1 MTAHYTNEGTL
12 LIRNSDIKD
21 GKFAFDT
28 EPIYLDKE
36 FAEQNKSR
44 KHKIGDVITVHTG
57 DVGTSAV
64 IAENE
69 ANSIGFATI
78 VTRPNKELLDS
89 YYLATFLNTE
99 KHKTWAVQMSTGDGR
114 TNYNLRDY
122 TELVIPVPKLEEQ
135 KKIANCISNL
145 NTLITLHQCKYNELK
160 KLKKYMQ
167 ENMFPQKGQTDMSEL
182 ESVIEKRLIEQLCSG
197 ESQWTYRPDLKTEED
212 LWNNFKYI
220 LEQNNK
226 AKLDD
231 VPLSESEFAK
241 IKNDLSH
248 ASFYDAGK
256 WLVGENGKVYV
267 HVQRGNETLHL
278 VVMNNEHVAGGSSV
292 YEVINQYQA
301 FKDETDEKGRDR
313 RFDVSL
319 LINGIPMIHIELKNR
334 DHSYIDGYR
343 QIQKYIAEGKFHGI
357 FSNVQ
362 MFVVSNAVDTKYFSA
377 ARDTEKKFLTGW
389 IDNENQPVCD
399 YIDFAKAVLR
409 IPEAHEMVTKYIVL
423 DNDKKKLLILRPYQ
437 IHAIEAMRAAS
448 KAGKSGYI
456 WHTTGSGK
464 TMTSYKATRNLLM
477 DIPSIQKTIFLID
490 RKDLDLQTKGAFQS
504 YADNDTI
511 DVDDTEH
518 VGSLIKKL
526 ADDNRQMIV
535 TTRQKMQVMINRRL
549 KEGTKEYD
557 KIKALKVAFVV
568 DECHRAVTPQT
579 KRDIERFF
587 SHSLWFG
594 FTGTPIFKE
603 NKYEQKGD
611 LPQTTEELYGPCLHS
626 YTIKEAIHDGA
637 VLGFNVENLGPRD
650 IVKDD
655 EEKYYHTEKHMR
667 NVLNVILNQSLSKF
681 GMQNG
686 RGKTY
691 EAMLTVESITIAQK
705 YYDLLLKI
713 KAGEDELEINEEVK
727 KALPDFPKI
736 AITFSVSENEEAS
749 QINQDAMKRYLEY
762 YNRLFGTKYD
772 ISGLNAYNSNLNDRL
787 ARKEKRYMDREQQV
801 DLVIVVDRLLTGFD
815 APCLSTLFID
825 RPPMSPQ
832 GLIQAFSRTNRLFDQ
847 NKEYGQIVTFRKP
860 KDFKERINEALV
872 LYSKGGFGKAIAE
885 DWDTVLDNFKL
896 SLKTIR
902 TFAPEPKDIMS
913 LSKKQKKTFVKLF
926 RDLDHDYAHLKSFSL
941 FEPKVLDAYEFSQD
955 IYEDYAAVYN
965 NVIEELKKDPSD
977 GEDDDPIREDYDLVA
992 YSKFKIDFEYIVEL
1006 LQGFVDFL
1014 DQKERDFNEK
1024 EFEHKLQQLK
1034 EIVQEFAL
1042 DNPKLSDLLLQV
1054 LDEIEQNKKKFL
1066 GQDISAIINQMRYAA
1081 IDREIEKFAEKWFVP
1096 FEAVKYEVFN
1106 FKEGELANENKL
1118 KELADYRS
1126 YKEHTQNALIKLKFY
1141 RKLIEEFKEAL
1152 IPEISPLLEK

>member
-1 MTAHYTNEGTL
+1 MA
-12 LIRNSDIKD
+12 
-21 GKFAFDT
+21 
-28 EPIYLDKE
+28 
-36 FAEQNKSR
+36 
-44 KHKIGDVITVHTG
+44 
-57 DVGTSAV
+57 
-64 IAENE
+64 
-69 ANSIGFATI
+69 
-78 VTRPNKELLDS
+78 
-89 YYLATFLNTE
+89 
-99 KHKTWAVQMSTGDGR
+99 
-114 TNYNLRDY
+114 
-122 TELVIPVPKLEEQ
+122 
-135 KKIANCISNL
+135 
-145 NTLITLHQCKYNELK
+145 
-160 KLKKYMQ
+160 
-167 ENMFPQKGQTDMSEL
+167 EL
-182 ESVIEKRLIEQLCSG
+182 ESVIEKRLIDQLCSG
-197 ESQWTYRPDLKTEED
+197 ESQWTYRPDLRTEED

-241 IKNDLSH
+241 VKNDLSH

-301 FKDETDEKGRDR
+301 FKDEADEHGRDR
-313 RFDVSL
+313 RFDVTL
-319 LINGIPMIHIELKNR
+319 LINGIPMIHIELKNKE
-334 DHSYIDGYR
+334 HSYMDGYR
-343 QIQKYIAEGKFHGI
+343 QIKKYIAEGKFHGI

-362 MFVVSNAVDTKYFSA
+362 MFVVSNVVDTKYFSA
-377 ARDTEKKFLTGW
+377 ARDTELNKKFLTGW
-389 IDNENQPVCD
+389 IDNENMPVCD
-399 YIDFAKAVLR
+399 YIDFAQAVLR
-409 IPEAHEMVTKYIVL
+409 IPAAHEMVTKYTVL

-448 KAGKSGYI
+448 KAGKSGYV

-477 DIPSIQKTIFLID
+477 DIPSIQKTVFLID

-549 KEGTKEYD
+549 KEGTKEYN
-557 KIKALKVAFVV
+557 KIRALKVAFVV

-587 SHSLWFG
+587 NNSIWFG
-594 FTGTPIFKE
+594 FTGTPIFEE

-637 VLGFNVENLGPRD
+637 VLGFNVENLGPKD
-650 IVKDD
+650 IAKDD
-655 EEKYYHTEKHMR
+655 EEKYYHSEKHMR
-667 NVLNVILNQSLSKF
+667 NVLNIILNQSLSKF

-691 EAMLTVESITIAQK
+691 EAMLTVESIAVAQK
-705 YYDLLLKI
+705 YYEMILQI
-713 KAGEDELEINEEVK
+713 KAGEDELKISEDVK
-727 KALPDFPKI
+727 RVLPDFPKV

-749 QINQDAMKRYLEY
+749 QVNQDAMKRYLVY
-762 YNRLFGTKYD
+762 YNKLFGTKYE
-772 ISGLNAYNSNLNDRL
+772 IEGLGTYNGNLNDRL
-787 ARKEKRYMDREQQV
+787 ARKEKRYMDRDQQV
-801 DLVIVVDRLLTGFD
+801 DIVIVVDRLLTGFD

-847 NKEYGQIVTFRKP
+847 NKEYGQIVTFRSP
-860 KDFKERINEALV
+860 KEYKEKINDALI
-872 LYSKGGFGKAIAE
+872 LYSKGGIGQAIAE
-885 DWDTVLDNFKL
+885 DWGTVLENFNL

-902 TFAPEPKDIMS
+902 TFAPEPKDVMS
-913 LSKKQKKTFVKLF
+913 LSKKQKKTFIKLF
-926 RDLDHDYAHLKSFSL
+926 RDLDHDYAHLKSFST
-941 FEPKVLDAYEFSQD
+941 FEPRMLDEFGFSQD
-955 IYEDYAAVYN
+955 KYEDYAAVYN
-965 NVIEELKKDPSD
+965 NVMEELKKDPP
-977 GEDDDPIREDYDLVA
+977 DDTDDEPLRDDYDLVA

-1014 DQKERDFNEK
+1014 DQKNEEFDET
-1024 EFEHKLQQLK
+1024 EFEHKLLQLK
-1034 EIVQEFAL
+1034 EIVKEFAE
-1042 DNPKLSDLLLQV
+1042 DNPRLSNLLLQV
-1054 LDEIEQNKKKFL
+1054 LDEIEQDKAKFM
-1066 GQDISAIINQMRYAA
+1066 GQDISVIINQMRYAA
-1081 IDREIEKFAEKWFVP
+1081 IDREIEKFSSKWFVP
-1096 FEAVKYEVFN
+1096 FDGVKYEAYN
-1106 FKEGELANENKL
+1106 FKDGELANENKL
-1118 KELADYRS
+1118 KALADYTA
-1126 YKEHTQNALIKLKFY
+1126 YKEKTSDALPKFKFNGALIK
-1141 RKLIEEFKEAL
+1141 EFKEVL
-1152 IPEISPLLEK
+1152 MPEISPLLE

>member
-1 MTAHYTNEGTL
+1 MA
-12 LIRNSDIKD
+12 
-21 GKFAFDT
+21 
-28 EPIYLDKE
+28 
-36 FAEQNKSR
+36 
-44 KHKIGDVITVHTG
+44 
-57 DVGTSAV
+57 
-64 IAENE
+64 
-69 ANSIGFATI
+69 
-78 VTRPNKELLDS
+78 
-89 YYLATFLNTE
+89 
-99 KHKTWAVQMSTGDGR
+99 
-114 TNYNLRDY
+114 
-122 TELVIPVPKLEEQ
+122 
-135 KKIANCISNL
+135 
-145 NTLITLHQCKYNELK
+145 
-160 KLKKYMQ
+160 
-167 ENMFPQKGQTDMSEL
+167 EL
-182 ESVIEKRLIEQLCSG
+182 ESVIEKRLIDQLCSG
-197 ESQWTYRPDLKTEED
+197 DSQWTYRPDLRTEED

-256 WLVGENGKVYV
+256 WMVGENGKVYV

-278 VVMNNEHVAGGSSV
+278 VVMNNEHIAGGTSV

-301 FKDETDEKGRDR
+301 FKDDSEEGGRDR

-319 LINGIPMIHIELKNR
+319 LINGIPLIHIELKNKE
-334 DHSYIDGYR
+334 HSYMDGYR
-343 QIQKYIAEGKFHGI
+343 QIKKYIAEGKFHGI

-377 ARDTEKKFLTGW
+377 ARDTELNKKFLTGW
-389 IDNENQPVCD
+389 IDHENMPVCD
-399 YIDFAKAVLR
+399 YLEFAQNVLR
-409 IPEAHEMVTKYIVL
+409 IPEAHEMVTKYVVL

-448 KAGKSGYI
+448 KAGKSGFI

-477 DIPSIQKTIFLID
+477 DIPSIEKTIFLID

-526 ADDNRQMIV
+526 ADSNRQMIV
-535 TTRQKMQVMINRRL
+535 TTRQKMQVMISRRL
-549 KEGTKEYD
+549 KEGDKEYN
-557 KIKALKVAFVV
+557 KIKGLKVAFVV

-587 SHSLWFG
+587 NNSIWFG
-594 FTGTPIFKE
+594 FTGTPIFNE

-637 VLGFNVENLGPRD
+637 VLGFNVENLGPKD
-650 IVKDD
+650 IPKDD
-655 EEKYYHTEKHMR
+655 EEKYYHSENHMR

-691 EAMLTVESITIAQK
+691 EAMLTVESIAVAQK
-705 YYDLLLKI
+705 YYEMILNIKEGKDELKI
-713 KAGEDELEINEEVK
+713 SEDVK
-727 KALPDFPKI
+727 KALPDFPKV

-749 QINQDAMKRYLEY
+749 QTNQEAMKRYLAY
-762 YNRLFGTKYD
+762 YNGMFGTKYAVD
-772 ISGLNAYNSNLNDRL
+772 AINAYNGNLNDRL
-787 ARKEKRYMDREQQV
+787 ARKEKRFTDRDNQI
-801 DLVIVVDRLLTGFD
+801 DIVIVVDRLLTGFD

-847 NKEYGQIVTFRKP
+847 NKEYGQIVTFRNP
-860 KDFKERINEALV
+860 KEYKDKINEALI
-872 LYSKGGFGKAIAE
+872 LYSKGGIGKAVAE
-885 DWDTVLDNFKL
+885 DWETVLNNFNL

-902 TFAPEPKDIMS
+902 TFAPTPADVMN
-913 LSKKQKKTFVKLF
+913 LSKKQKKTFIKLF
-926 RDLDHDYAHLKSFSL
+926 RDLDHDFAHLKSFSS
-941 FEPKVLDAYEFSQD
+941 FEPKMLDEFNFSQD

-965 NVIEELKKDPSD
+965 NVLEELKKDPI
-977 GEDDDPIREDYDLVA
+977 DDPDDEPIRDDYDLVA
-992 YSKFKIDFEYIVEL
+992 YNKFKIDFEYIVEL

-1014 DQKERDFNEK
+1014 GQKDDDFDEV
-1024 EFEHKLQQLK
+1024 EFEHKLLQLK
-1034 EIVQEFAL
+1034 EIVKEFAD
-1042 DNPKLSDLLLQV
+1042 DNPKLSALLIQV
-1054 LDEIEQNKKKFL
+1054 LEEIEQDKAKFM
-1066 GQDISAIINQMRYAA
+1066 GQDISVIINQMRYSA
-1081 IDREIEKFAEKWFVP
+1081 IDKEIEKFAAKWFIP
-1096 FEAVKYEVFN
+1096 FEDVKYEAYN
-1106 FKEGELANENKL
+1106 FKDGELANENKL
-1118 KELADYRS
+1118 KELANYTA
-1126 YKEHTQNALIKLKFY
+1126 YKESVSEALPKF
-1141 RKLIEEFKEAL
+1141 KFNSTLIREFKEEL
-1152 IPEISPLLEK
+1152 MPEISPLID

>member
-1 MTAHYTNEGTL
+1 MA
-12 LIRNSDIKD
+12 
-21 GKFAFDT
+21 
-28 EPIYLDKE
+28 
-36 FAEQNKSR
+36 
-44 KHKIGDVITVHTG
+44 
-57 DVGTSAV
+57 
-64 IAENE
+64 
-69 ANSIGFATI
+69 
-78 VTRPNKELLDS
+78 
-89 YYLATFLNTE
+89 
-99 KHKTWAVQMSTGDGR
+99 
-114 TNYNLRDY
+114 
-122 TELVIPVPKLEEQ
+122 
-135 KKIANCISNL
+135 
-145 NTLITLHQCKYNELK
+145 
-160 KLKKYMQ
+160 
-167 ENMFPQKGQTDMSEL
+167 EL
-182 ESVIEKRLIEQLCSG
+182 ESVIEKRLIDQLCSG
-197 ESQWTYRPDLKTEED
+197 ESQWTYRPDLRTEED

-241 IKNDLSH
+241 VKNDLSH

-301 FKDETDEKGRDR
+301 FKDETDEHGRDR
-313 RFDVSL
+313 RFDVTL
-319 LINGIPMIHIELKNR
+319 LINGIPMIHIELKNKE
-334 DHSYIDGYR
+334 HSYMDGYR
-343 QIQKYIAEGKFHGI
+343 QIKKYIAEGKFHGI

-362 MFVVSNAVDTKYFSA
+362 MFVVSNVVDTKYFSA
-377 ARDTEKKFLTGW
+377 ARDTELNKKFLTGW
-389 IDNENQPVCD
+389 IDNENMPVCD
-399 YIDFAKAVLR
+399 YLDFAQAVLR
-409 IPEAHEMVTKYIVL
+409 IPEAHEMVTKYTVL

-448 KAGKSGYI
+448 KTGKSGYI

-477 DIPSIQKTIFLID
+477 DIPSVQKTVFLID

-549 KEGTKEYD
+549 KEGTKEYN
-557 KIKALKVAFVV
+557 KIRALKVAFVV

-587 SHSLWFG
+587 NNSIWFG
-594 FTGTPIFKE
+594 FTGTPIFEE

-637 VLGFNVENLGPRD
+637 VLGFNVENLGPKD
-650 IVKDD
+650 IAKDD
-655 EEKYYHTEKHMR
+655 EEKYYHSEKHMR

-691 EAMLTVESITIAQK
+691 EAMLTVESIAVAQK
-705 YYDLLLKI
+705 YYEMILKI
-713 KAGEDELEINEEVK
+713 KAGEDELKISEEVK
-727 KALPDFPKI
+727 KALPDFPKV
-736 AITFSVSENEEAS
+736 AITFSVSENEESS
-749 QINQDAMKRYLEY
+749 QANQEAMKRYLAY
-762 YNRLFGTKYD
+762 YNKIFGTKYAID
-772 ISGLNAYNSNLNDRL
+772 GLSAYNGNLNDRL
-787 ARKEKRYMDREQQV
+787 SRKEKRYADREQQV
-801 DLVIVVDRLLTGFD
+801 DIVIVVDRLLTGFD

-847 NKEYGQIVTFRKP
+847 NKEYGQIVTFRSP
-860 KDFKERINEALV
+860 KEYREKINDALI
-872 LYSKGGFGKAIAE
+872 LYSKGGIGQAIAE
-885 DWDTVLDNFKL
+885 EWETVLENFNL

-902 TFAPEPKDIMS
+902 TFAPEPKDVMS
-913 LSKKQKKTFVKLF
+913 LSQKQKKTFIKLF
-926 RDLDHDYAHLKSFSL
+926 RDLDHDYAHLKSFST
-941 FEPKVLDAYEFSQD
+941 FEPKMLDEFGFSQD
-955 IYEDYAAVYN
+955 IYEDYAAAYN
-965 NVIEELKKDPSD
+965 NVMEELKKDPTAD
-977 GEDDDPIREDYDLVA
+977 TDDEPIRDDYDLVA

-1014 DQKERDFNEK
+1014 DQKNEDFDET
-1024 EFEHKLQQLK
+1024 EFEHKLLQLK
-1034 EIVQEFAL
+1034 EIVKEFAE
-1042 DNPKLSDLLLQV
+1042 DNPRLSDLLLQV
-1054 LDEIEQNKKKFL
+1054 LDEIEQDKAKFM
-1066 GQDISAIINQMRYAA
+1066 GQDISVIINQMRYAA
-1081 IDREIEKFAEKWFVP
+1081 IDKEIEKFSSKWFVP
-1096 FEAVKYEVFN
+1096 FDDVKYEAYN
-1106 FKEGELANENKL
+1106 FKDGELANENKL
-1118 KELADYRS
+1118 KALADYAT
-1126 YKEHTQNALIKLKFY
+1126 YKEHTPDALPKFKFNGALIK
-1141 RKLIEEFKEAL
+1141 EFKEVL
-1152 IPEISPLLEK
+1152 MPEISPLLE

>member
-1 MTAHYTNEGTL
+1 MA
-12 LIRNSDIKD
+12 
-21 GKFAFDT
+21 
-28 EPIYLDKE
+28 
-36 FAEQNKSR
+36 
-44 KHKIGDVITVHTG
+44 
-57 DVGTSAV
+57 
-64 IAENE
+64 
-69 ANSIGFATI
+69 
-78 VTRPNKELLDS
+78 
-89 YYLATFLNTE
+89 
-99 KHKTWAVQMSTGDGR
+99 
-114 TNYNLRDY
+114 
-122 TELVIPVPKLEEQ
+122 
-135 KKIANCISNL
+135 
-145 NTLITLHQCKYNELK
+145 
-160 KLKKYMQ
+160 
-167 ENMFPQKGQTDMSEL
+167 EL
-182 ESVIEKRLIEQLCSG
+182 ESVIEKRLIDQLCSG
-197 ESQWTYRPDLKTEED
+197 ESQWTYRPDLRTEED

-241 IKNDLSH
+241 VKNDLSH

-301 FKDETDEKGRDR
+301 FKDETDEHGRDR
-313 RFDVSL
+313 RFDVTL
-319 LINGIPMIHIELKNR
+319 LINGIPMIHIELKNKE
-334 DHSYIDGYR
+334 HSYMDGYR
-343 QIQKYIAEGKFHGI
+343 QIKKYIAEGKFHGI

-362 MFVVSNAVDTKYFSA
+362 MFVVSNVVDTKYFSA
-377 ARDTEKKFLTGW
+377 ARDTELNKKFLTGW
-389 IDNENQPVCD
+389 IDNENMPVCD
-399 YIDFAKAVLR
+399 YLDFAQAVLR
-409 IPEAHEMVTKYIVL
+409 IPEAHEMVTKYTVL

-448 KAGKSGYI
+448 KTGKSGYI

-477 DIPSIQKTIFLID
+477 DIPSVQKTVFLID

-549 KEGTKEYD
+549 KEGTKEYN
-557 KIKALKVAFVV
+557 KIRALKVAFVV

-587 SHSLWFG
+587 NNSIWFG
-594 FTGTPIFKE
+594 FTGTPIFEE

-637 VLGFNVENLGPRD
+637 VLGFNVENLGPKD
-650 IVKDD
+650 IPKDD
-655 EEKYYHTEKHMR
+655 EVKYYHSEKHMR

-691 EAMLTVESITIAQK
+691 EAMLTVESIAVAQK
-705 YYDLLLKI
+705 YYEMILKI
-713 KAGEDELEINEEVK
+713 KAGEDELKISEDVK
-727 KALPDFPKI
+727 KALPDFPKV
-736 AITFSVSENEEAS
+736 AITFSVSENEESS
-749 QINQDAMKRYLEY
+749 QANQEAMKRYLAY
-762 YNRLFGTKYD
+762 YNKIFGTKYAID
-772 ISGLNAYNSNLNDRL
+772 GLSAYNGNLNDRL
-787 ARKEKRYMDREQQV
+787 SRKEKRYADREQQV
-801 DLVIVVDRLLTGFD
+801 DIVIVVDRLLTGFD

-847 NKEYGQIVTFRKP
+847 NKEYGQIVTFRSP
-860 KDFKERINEALV
+860 KEYREKINDALI
-872 LYSKGGFGKAIAE
+872 LYSKGGIGQAIAE
-885 DWDTVLDNFKL
+885 DWETVLENFNL

-902 TFAPEPKDIMS
+902 TFAPEPKDVMS
-913 LSKKQKKTFVKLF
+913 LSQKQKKTFIKLF
-926 RDLDHDYAHLKSFSL
+926 RDLDHDYAHLKSFST
-941 FEPKVLDAYEFSQD
+941 FEPKMLDEFGFSQD
-955 IYEDYAAVYN
+955 IYEDYAAAYN
-965 NVIEELKKDPSD
+965 NVMEELKKDPTAD
-977 GEDDDPIREDYDLVA
+977 TDDEPIRDDYDLVA

-1014 DQKERDFNEK
+1014 DQKNEDFDET
-1024 EFEHKLQQLK
+1024 EFEHKLLQLK
-1034 EIVQEFAL
+1034 EIVKEFAE
-1042 DNPKLSDLLLQV
+1042 DNPRLSDLLLQV
-1054 LDEIEQNKKKFL
+1054 LDEIEQDKAKFM
-1066 GQDISAIINQMRYAA
+1066 GQDISVIINQMRYAA
-1081 IDREIEKFAEKWFVP
+1081 IDKEIEKFSSKWFVP
-1096 FEAVKYEVFN
+1096 FDDVKYEAYN
-1106 FKEGELANENKL
+1106 FKDGELANENKL
-1118 KELADYRS
+1118 KALADYAT
-1126 YKEHTQNALIKLKFY
+1126 YKENTPDALPKFKFNGALIK
-1141 RKLIEEFKEAL
+1141 EFKEVL
-1152 IPEISPLLEK
+1152 MPEISPLLE

>member
-1 MTAHYTNEGTL
+1 MA
-12 LIRNSDIKD
+12 
-21 GKFAFDT
+21 
-28 EPIYLDKE
+28 
-36 FAEQNKSR
+36 
-44 KHKIGDVITVHTG
+44 
-57 DVGTSAV
+57 
-64 IAENE
+64 
-69 ANSIGFATI
+69 
-78 VTRPNKELLDS
+78 
-89 YYLATFLNTE
+89 
-99 KHKTWAVQMSTGDGR
+99 
-114 TNYNLRDY
+114 
-122 TELVIPVPKLEEQ
+122 
-135 KKIANCISNL
+135 
-145 NTLITLHQCKYNELK
+145 
-160 KLKKYMQ
+160 
-167 ENMFPQKGQTDMSEL
+167 EL
-182 ESVIEKRLIEQLCSG
+182 ESVIEKRLIDQLCSG
-197 ESQWTYRPDLKTEED
+197 ESQWTYRPDLRTEED

-241 IKNDLSH
+241 VKNDLSH

-301 FKDETDEKGRDR
+301 FKDETDEHGRDR
-313 RFDVSL
+313 RFDVTL
-319 LINGIPMIHIELKNR
+319 LINGIPMIHIELKNKE
-334 DHSYIDGYR
+334 HSYMDGYR
-343 QIQKYIAEGKFHGI
+343 QIKKYIAEGKFHGI

-362 MFVVSNAVDTKYFSA
+362 MFVVSNVVDTKYFSA
-377 ARDTEKKFLTGW
+377 ARDTELNKKFLTGW
-389 IDNENQPVCD
+389 IDNENMPVCD
-399 YIDFAKAVLR
+399 YLDFAQAVLR
-409 IPEAHEMVTKYIVL
+409 IPEAHEMVTKYTVL

-448 KAGKSGYI
+448 KTGKSGYI

-477 DIPSIQKTIFLID
+477 DIPSVQKTVFLID

-549 KEGTKEYD
+549 KEGTKEYN
-557 KIKALKVAFVV
+557 KIRALKVAFVV

-587 SHSLWFG
+587 NNSIWFG
-594 FTGTPIFKE
+594 FTGTPIFEE

-637 VLGFNVENLGPRD
+637 VLGFNVENLGPKD
-650 IVKDD
+650 IAKDD
-655 EEKYYHTEKHMR
+655 EEKYYHSEKHMR

-691 EAMLTVESITIAQK
+691 EAMLTVESIAVAQK
-705 YYDLLLKI
+705 YYEMILKI
-713 KAGEDELEINEEVK
+713 KAGEDELKISEDVK
-727 KALPDFPKI
+727 KALPDFPKV
-736 AITFSVSENEEAS
+736 AITFSVSENEESS
-749 QINQDAMKRYLEY
+749 QANQEAMKRYLAY
-762 YNRLFGTKYD
+762 YNKIFGTKYAID
-772 ISGLNAYNSNLNDRL
+772 GLSAYNGNLNDRL
-787 ARKEKRYMDREQQV
+787 SRKEKRYADREQQV
-801 DLVIVVDRLLTGFD
+801 DIVIVVDRLLTGFD

-847 NKEYGQIVTFRKP
+847 NKEYGQIVTFRSP
-860 KDFKERINEALV
+860 KEYREKINDALI
-872 LYSKGGFGKAIAE
+872 LYSKGGIGQAIAE
-885 DWDTVLDNFKL
+885 DWETVLENFNL

-902 TFAPEPKDIMS
+902 TFAPEPKDVMS
-913 LSKKQKKTFVKLF
+913 LSQKQKKTFIKLF
-926 RDLDHDYAHLKSFSL
+926 RDLDHDYAHLKSFST
-941 FEPKVLDAYEFSQD
+941 FEPKMLDEFGFSQD
-955 IYEDYAAVYN
+955 IYEDYAAAYN
-965 NVIEELKKDPSD
+965 NVMEELKKDPTAD
-977 GEDDDPIREDYDLVA
+977 TDDEPIRDDYDLVA

-1014 DQKERDFNEK
+1014 DQKNEDFDET
-1024 EFEHKLQQLK
+1024 EFEHKLPQLK
-1034 EIVQEFAL
+1034 EIVKEFAE
-1042 DNPKLSDLLLQV
+1042 DNPRLSDLLLQV
-1054 LDEIEQNKKKFL
+1054 LDEIEQDKAKFM
-1066 GQDISAIINQMRYAA
+1066 GQDISVIINQMRYAA
-1081 IDREIEKFAEKWFVP
+1081 IDKEIEKFSSKWFVP
-1096 FEAVKYEVFN
+1096 FDDVKYEAYN
-1106 FKEGELANENKL
+1106 FKDGELANENKL
-1118 KELADYRS
+1118 KALADYAT
-1126 YKEHTQNALIKLKFY
+1126 YKEHTPDALPKFKFNGALIK
-1141 RKLIEEFKEAL
+1141 EFKEVL
-1152 IPEISPLLEK
+1152 MPEISPLLE

>member
-1 MTAHYTNEGTL
+1 MA
-12 LIRNSDIKD
+12 
-21 GKFAFDT
+21 
-28 EPIYLDKE
+28 
-36 FAEQNKSR
+36 
-44 KHKIGDVITVHTG
+44 
-57 DVGTSAV
+57 
-64 IAENE
+64 
-69 ANSIGFATI
+69 
-78 VTRPNKELLDS
+78 
-89 YYLATFLNTE
+89 
-99 KHKTWAVQMSTGDGR
+99 
-114 TNYNLRDY
+114 
-122 TELVIPVPKLEEQ
+122 
-135 KKIANCISNL
+135 
-145 NTLITLHQCKYNELK
+145 
-160 KLKKYMQ
+160 
-167 ENMFPQKGQTDMSEL
+167 EL
-182 ESVIEKRLIEQLCSG
+182 ESVIEKRLIDQLCSG
-197 ESQWTYRPDLKTEED
+197 ESQWTYRPDLRTEED

-241 IKNDLSH
+241 VKNDLSH

-301 FKDETDEKGRDR
+301 FKDETDEHGRDR
-313 RFDVSL
+313 RFDVTL
-319 LINGIPMIHIELKNR
+319 LINGIPMIHIELKNKE
-334 DHSYIDGYR
+334 HSYMDGYR
-343 QIQKYIAEGKFHGI
+343 QIKKYIAEGKFHGI

-362 MFVVSNAVDTKYFSA
+362 MFVVSNVVDTKYFSA
-377 ARDTEKKFLTGW
+377 VRDTELNKKFLTGW
-389 IDNENQPVCD
+389 IDNENMPVCD
-399 YIDFAKAVLR
+399 YLDFAQAVLR
-409 IPEAHEMVTKYIVL
+409 IPEAHEMVTKYTVL

-448 KAGKSGYI
+448 KTGKSGYI

-477 DIPSIQKTIFLID
+477 DIPSVQKTVFLID

-549 KEGTKEYD
+549 KEGTKEYN
-557 KIKALKVAFVV
+557 KIRALKVAFVV

-587 SHSLWFG
+587 NNSIWFG
-594 FTGTPIFKE
+594 FTGTPIFEE

-637 VLGFNVENLGPRD
+637 VLGFNVENLGPKD
-650 IVKDD
+650 IAKDD
-655 EEKYYHTEKHMR
+655 EEKYYHSEKHMR

-691 EAMLTVESITIAQK
+691 EAMLTVESIAVAQK
-705 YYDLLLKI
+705 YYEMILKI
-713 KAGEDELEINEEVK
+713 KAGEDELKISEEVK
-727 KALPDFPKI
+727 KALPDFPKV
-736 AITFSVSENEEAS
+736 AITFSVSENEESS
-749 QINQDAMKRYLEY
+749 QANQEAMKRYLAY
-762 YNRLFGTKYD
+762 YNKIFGTKYAID
-772 ISGLNAYNSNLNDRL
+772 GLSAYNGNLNDRL
-787 ARKEKRYMDREQQV
+787 SRKEKRYADREQQV
-801 DLVIVVDRLLTGFD
+801 DIVIVVDRLLTGFD

-847 NKEYGQIVTFRKP
+847 NKEYGQIVTFRSP
-860 KDFKERINEALV
+860 KEYREKINDALI
-872 LYSKGGFGKAIAE
+872 LYSKGGIGQAIAE
-885 DWDTVLDNFKL
+885 DWETVLENFNL

-902 TFAPEPKDIMS
+902 TFAPEPKDVMS
-913 LSKKQKKTFVKLF
+913 LSQKQKKTFIKLF
-926 RDLDHDYAHLKSFSL
+926 RGLDHDYAHLKSFST
-941 FEPKVLDAYEFSQD
+941 FEPKMLDEFGFSQD
-955 IYEDYAAVYN
+955 IYEDYAAAYN
-965 NVIEELKKDPSD
+965 NVMEELKKDPTAD
-977 GEDDDPIREDYDLVA
+977 TDDELIRDDYDLVA

-1014 DQKERDFNEK
+1014 DQKNEDFDET
-1024 EFEHKLQQLK
+1024 EFEHKLLQLK
-1034 EIVQEFAL
+1034 EIVKEFAE
-1042 DNPKLSDLLLQV
+1042 DNPRLSDLLLQV
-1054 LDEIEQNKKKFL
+1054 LDEIEQDKAKFM
-1066 GQDISAIINQMRYAA
+1066 GQDISVIINQMRYAA
-1081 IDREIEKFAEKWFVP
+1081 IDKEIEKFSSKWFVP
-1096 FEAVKYEVFN
+1096 FDDVKYEAYN
-1106 FKEGELANENKL
+1106 FKDGELANENKL
-1118 KELADYRS
+1118 KALADYAT
-1126 YKEHTQNALIKLKFY
+1126 YKEHTPDALPKFKFNGALIK
-1141 RKLIEEFKEAL
+1141 EFKEVL
-1152 IPEISPLLEK
+1152 MPEISPLLE

>member
-1 MTAHYTNEGTL
+1 MA
-12 LIRNSDIKD
+12 
-21 GKFAFDT
+21 
-28 EPIYLDKE
+28 
-36 FAEQNKSR
+36 
-44 KHKIGDVITVHTG
+44 
-57 DVGTSAV
+57 
-64 IAENE
+64 
-69 ANSIGFATI
+69 
-78 VTRPNKELLDS
+78 
-89 YYLATFLNTE
+89 
-99 KHKTWAVQMSTGDGR
+99 
-114 TNYNLRDY
+114 
-122 TELVIPVPKLEEQ
+122 
-135 KKIANCISNL
+135 
-145 NTLITLHQCKYNELK
+145 
-160 KLKKYMQ
+160 
-167 ENMFPQKGQTDMSEL
+167 EL
-182 ESVIEKRLIEQLCSG
+182 ESVIEKRLIDQLCSG
-197 ESQWTYRPDLKTEED
+197 ESQWTYRPDLRTEED

-241 IKNDLSH
+241 VKNDLSH

-301 FKDETDEKGRDR
+301 FKDETDEHGRDR
-313 RFDVSL
+313 RFDVTL
-319 LINGIPMIHIELKNR
+319 LINGIPMIHIELKNKE
-334 DHSYIDGYR
+334 HSYMDGYR
-343 QIQKYIAEGKFHGI
+343 QIKKYIAEGKFHGI

-362 MFVVSNAVDTKYFSA
+362 MFVVSNVVDTKYFSA
-377 ARDTEKKFLTGW
+377 ARDTELNKKFLTGW
-389 IDNENQPVCD
+389 IDNENMPVCD
-399 YIDFAKAVLR
+399 YLDFAQAVLR
-409 IPEAHEMVTKYIVL
+409 IPEAHEMVTKYTVL

-448 KAGKSGYI
+448 KTGKSGYI

-477 DIPSIQKTIFLID
+477 DIPSVQKTVFLID

-549 KEGTKEYD
+549 KEGTKEYN
-557 KIKALKVAFVV
+557 KIRALKVAFVV

-587 SHSLWFG
+587 NNSIWFG
-594 FTGTPIFKE
+594 FTGTPIFEE

-637 VLGFNVENLGPRD
+637 VLGFNVENLGPKD
-650 IVKDD
+650 IAKDD
-655 EEKYYHTEKHMR
+655 EEKYYHSEKHMR

-691 EAMLTVESITIAQK
+691 EAMLTVESIAVAQK
-705 YYDLLLKI
+705 YYEMILKI
-713 KAGEDELEINEEVK
+713 KAGEDELKISEDVK
-727 KALPDFPKI
+727 KALPDFPKV
-736 AITFSVSENEEAS
+736 AITFSVSENEESS
-749 QINQDAMKRYLEY
+749 QANQEAMKRYLAY
-762 YNRLFGTKYD
+762 YNKIFGTKYAID
-772 ISGLNAYNSNLNDRL
+772 GLSAYNGNLNDRL
-787 ARKEKRYMDREQQV
+787 SRKEKRYADREQQV
-801 DLVIVVDRLLTGFD
+801 DIVIVVDRLLTGFD

-847 NKEYGQIVTFRKP
+847 NKEYGQIVTFRSP
-860 KDFKERINEALV
+860 KEYREKINDALI
-872 LYSKGGFGKAIAE
+872 LYSKGGIGQAIAE
-885 DWDTVLDNFKL
+885 DWETVLENFNL

-902 TFAPEPKDIMS
+902 TFAPEPKDVMS
-913 LSKKQKKTFVKLF
+913 LSQKQKKTFIKLF
-926 RDLDHDYAHLKSFSL
+926 RDLDHDYGHLKSFST
-941 FEPKVLDAYEFSQD
+941 FEPKMLDEFGFSQD
-955 IYEDYAAVYN
+955 IYEDYAAAYN
-965 NVIEELKKDPSD
+965 NVMEELKKDPTAD
-977 GEDDDPIREDYDLVA
+977 TDDEPIRDDYDLVA

-1014 DQKERDFNEK
+1014 DQKNEDFDET
-1024 EFEHKLQQLK
+1024 EFEHKLLQLK
-1034 EIVQEFAL
+1034 EIVKEFAE
-1042 DNPKLSDLLLQV
+1042 DNPRLSDLLLQV
-1054 LDEIEQNKKKFL
+1054 LDEIEQDKTKFM
-1066 GQDISAIINQMRYAA
+1066 GQDISVIINQMRYAA
-1081 IDREIEKFAEKWFVP
+1081 IDKEIEKFSSKWFVP
-1096 FEAVKYEVFN
+1096 FDDVKYEAYN
-1106 FKEGELANENKL
+1106 FKDGELANENKL
-1118 KELADYRS
+1118 KALADYAT
-1126 YKEHTQNALIKLKFY
+1126 YKEHTPDALPKFKFNGALIK
-1141 RKLIEEFKEAL
+1141 EFKEVL
-1152 IPEISPLLEK
+1152 MPEISPLLE